1 MRARMLIKSLRKI
14 LASTLV
20 VSSVLS
26 TSFIASS
33 ATVPPLLA
41 AEIKKLVEINDW
53 PAFTLEADR
62 LAKLNMDDVDAYT
75 GLLKELGKE
84 AIKREKLRDAD
95 KYFNQLAE
103 ATLHDKVSDAHF
115 LAFKMLGI
123 SAYYQGEYAEAIEN
137 YQTALNI
144 AKLRHKPLEL
154 ANMHNNLGLAFLK
167 AHDLESSVR
176 HYVEAHK
183 LYELHG
189 SDQDKADIL
198 LNLSGVYVRQFRFE
212 TAKDMLFR
220 AISAFNLLNDEYGVA
235 LSQANLGVIY
245 VDTNE
250 NELARAS
257 FKAAIDYYE
266 KIDSSR
272 HLTFEYSNLAKL
284 SISLGDMENA
294 RQEVKKALYHA
305 ERLNLRA
312 GRMEA
317 LPSLAR
323 VQIYEGDFTSA
334 LASINES
341 IEIAKSQGEQ
351 LRVTENL
358 AIKSIILANL
368 GYTKESLSSF
378 HEHRKLQRKLV
389 NDSLIARLNE
399 YQSQI
404 EANELNQE
412 IALLK
417 QQQAVQKLRS
427 EQREQLTWFA
437 ILLLVTGSVAVGSMY
452 RKRMEHVT
460 NIELSQ
466 QVAKRTAEL
475 QKLADELGEANKV
488 KSQFLANISH
498 EIRTPLTSII
508 GNSEALLHEYQYDK
522 RIQAS
527 LQVIQRQ
534 GEHLK
539 ELVSD
544 VLDLSKIE
552 AQRFELEFTEF
563 TLDQLLEDVTDMFQH
578 VCEAKGLNF
587 FVANQL
593 PSPYAVRL
601 DYVRLKQVLI
611 NLLGNAVKFTE
622 FGHVELVVSQKSNG
636 VKFSVNDTGI
646 GMDTVQLQHIFDC
659 FQQGDNSI
667 TRRFGGSG
675 LGLCL
680 SQQLAT
686 MMGGSIQVKSV
697 PKQGSQ
703 FYIVIPCA
711 RLELGF
717 EINNL
722 VNPAQEISQVSQ
734 FSGTVL
740 IAEDHDDN
748 RALFERILTQL
759 GVEVIT
765 AENGQ
770 VALEKALSEFPD
782 MILMDIQ
789 MPVLDGLEAFDL
801 LQRAGFDRPIFALT
815 ANVMQHEIQS
825 YLTLGFAGHLGKPLN
840 RDKLVQVLSE
850 HLEREAEASEFDI
863 KVDMSDL
870 VASFALSMDQERHK
884 VIELWQKQDWTELK
898 AVCHRLTGAAST
910 FGFEDIAKIAKHIEL
925 ALKNPQ
931 EVDPHG
937 LQHWYLMLCNE
948 MQQIE
953 LSEQLNIS

>member
-1 MRARMLIKSLRKI
+1 MLNQPLRKI
-14 LASTLV
+14 LASTLFV
-20 VSSVLS
+20 ASVLS
-26 TSFIASS
+26 TPFLASS
-33 ATVPPLLA
+33 ATVPPTLS
-41 AEIKKLVEINDW
+41 AEIEKLKEINDW
-53 PAFTLEADR
+53 SAFTLEANK
-62 LAKLNMDDVDAYT
+62 LVKLNADDVDAYS
-75 GLLKELGKE
+75 GLLRELGRE

-95 KYFNQLAE
+95 IYFNQLAE
-103 ATLHDKVSDAHF
+103 ATSHDKVSDAHF

-123 SAYYQGEYAEAIEN
+123 SAYYQGEYAKAIKN

-235 LSQANLGVIY
+235 LAQANLGVIY

-284 SISLGDMENA
+284 SVSLGDMESA
-294 RQEVKKALYHA
+294 RQEVQNALYHA
-305 ERLNLRA
+305 EKLNLRA

-323 VQIYEGDFTSA
+323 VQIHEGDFKSA
-334 LASINES
+334 LESINES

-351 LRVTENL
+351 LRVSENL

-368 GYTKESLSSF
+368 GYTKASLNSF

-417 QQQAVQKLRS
+417 QQQAVQKLQS
-427 EQREQLTWFA
+427 EQREQLIWLA
-437 ILLLVTGSVAVGSMY
+437 ILLLITGIVAVVSMY
-452 RKRMEHVT
+452 RKHMERAA

-475 QKLADELGEANKV
+475 QKLADELSEANTV

-508 GNSEALLHEYQYDK
+508 GNSEALLQEYQHDK
-522 RIQAS
+522 HIQEP

-539 ELVSD
+539 DLVSD

-563 TLDQLLEDVTDMFQH
+563 ALEQLLDDVTEMFQH

-587 FVANQL
+587 IVVNQL
-593 PSPYAVRL
+593 PSPYVVRL

-622 FGHVELVVSQKSNG
+622 YGHVELVVSQENNG
-636 VKFSVNDTGI
+636 VRFSVNDTGI
-646 GMDTVQLQHIFDC
+646 GMDATQLQHIFDS

-680 SQQLAT
+680 SQQLST
-686 MMGGSIQVKSV
+686 MMGGSIQVSSI
-697 PKQGSQ
+697 PEQGSQ

-711 RLELGF
+711 RLDSASDS
-717 EINNL
+717 IL
-722 VNPAQEISQVSQ
+722 VHKAARPITQLSKL
-734 FSGTVL
+734 SGTVL

-748 RALFERILTQL
+748 RALFERILSQV

-770 VALEKALSEFPD
+770 VAVEKALCEYPD
-782 MILMDIQ
+782 LILMDIQ
-789 MPVLDGLEAFDL
+789 MPLLDGLEAFKL
-801 LQRAGFDRPIFALT
+801 LQQAGFDGPIFALT
-815 ANVMQHEIQS
+815 ANVMQHEIKS
-825 YLTLGFAGHLGKPLN
+825 YLELGFAGHLGKPLD
-840 RDKLVQVLSE
+840 RDKLHLALSYF
-850 HLEREAEASEFDI
+850 LAEASAGVDQGMQVDI
-863 KVDMSDL
+863 SDL
-870 VASFALSMDQERHK
+870 IESFALSLEQERST
-884 VIELWQKQDWTELK
+884 VIDLWQKQDWLELR
-898 AVCHRLTGAAST
+898 ALCHRLTGAAST
-910 FGFEDIAKIAKHIEL
+910 FGFEDIAKTAKHIEQ
-925 ALKNPQ
+925 ALKKPQ
-931 EVDPHG
+931 EVDSHG
-937 LQHWYLMLCNE
+937 LQHWYLILCDE
-948 MQQIE
+948 LQQVQ
-953 LSEQLNIS
+953 LSEQLNVS

>member
-1 MRARMLIKSLRKI
+1 MRAGMLIKPLRKYI
-14 LASTLV
+14 FLLLLNLGLAST
-20 VSSVLS
+20 SVLANS
-26 TSFIASS
+26 TA
-33 ATVPPLLA
+33 PLLTKLESIKQLSDWQFA
-41 AEIKKLVEINDW
+41 QLEAKKL
-53 PAFTLEADR
+53 ADSIKFNIPEYSILLTQMGR
-62 LAKLNMDDVDAYT
+62 ESLN
-75 GLLKELGKE
+75 
-84 AIKREKLRDAD
+84 REKLKD
-95 KYFNQLAE
+95 AE
-103 ATLHDKVSDAHF
+103 AYFTELADINPEPLSSNEKF
-115 LAFKMLGI
+115 TAFKMLGI
-123 SAYYQGEYAEAIEN
+123 TAYYQGEYDKSIN
-137 YQTALNI
+137 HYQTALNI
-144 AKLRHKPLEL
+144 AKLRNNPLEL
-154 ANMHNNLGLAFLK
+154 ANIHNNLGLALLK
-167 AHDLESSVR
+167 AHDLESTIR
-176 HYVEAHK
+176 HYVEAHR

-189 SDQDKADIL
+189 TAQDKADML
-198 LNLSGVYVRQFRFE
+198 LNLSGAYIRQYRYE
-212 TAKDMLFR
+212 IAKDMLLR
-220 AISAFNLLNDEYGVA
+220 AIRLFNQLNDEYGVA
-235 LSQANLGVIY
+235 LAQANLGVIY
-245 VDTNE
+245 SETGQSS
-250 NELARAS
+250 LARAS
-257 FKAAIDYYE
+257 LQAAVAYYE
-266 KIDSSR
+266 KIGSARRLS
-272 HLTFEYSNLAKL
+272 FEYSNLANL
-284 SISLGDMENA
+284 SVALGEMERGYEEA
-294 RQEVKKALYHA
+294 QKALQYA
-305 ERLNLRA
+305 EQVDLDS

-317 LPSLAR
+317 LYPLAKLQ
-323 VQIYEGDFTSA
+323 VYLGDFTAA
-334 LASINES
+334 LES
-341 IEIAKSQGEQ
+341 IEASIELARAQGSK
-351 LRVTENL
+351 LRE
-358 AIKSIILANL
+358 
-368 GYTKESLSSF
+368 KESLAILAVVQAALGEPKKSLETFSAF
-378 HEHRKLQRKLV
+378 QKLQRQLLNDQLV
-389 NDSLIARLNE
+389 ARLNE
-399 YQSQI
+399 YQSKI
-404 EANELNQE
+404 EATELNQE
-412 IALLK
+412 IASLK
-417 QQQAVQKLRS
+417 QQQEVQTLQM
-427 EQREQLTWFA
+427 EQREQLTWLI
-437 ILLLVTGSVAVGSMY
+437 ILLFITGSVAIVSMY
-452 RKRMEHVT
+452 RKRMEHVA

-622 FGHVELVVSQKSNG
+622 FGHVELVVSQKNNG

-711 RLELGF
+711 RLEPGF

-840 RDKLVQVLSE
+840 RDKLIQVLSE

>member
-1 MRARMLIKSLRKI
+1 MRAGMLIKPLRKYI
-14 LASTLV
+14 FLLLLNLGLAST
-20 VSSVLS
+20 SVLANS
-26 TSFIASS
+26 TA
-33 ATVPPLLA
+33 PLLTKLESIKQLSDWQFA
-41 AEIKKLVEINDW
+41 QLEAKKL
-53 PAFTLEADR
+53 ADSIKFNIPEYSILLTQMGR
-62 LAKLNMDDVDAYT
+62 ESLN
-75 GLLKELGKE
+75 
-84 AIKREKLRDAD
+84 REKLKD
-95 KYFNQLAE
+95 AE
-103 ATLHDKVSDAHF
+103 AYFTELADINPEPLSSNEKF
-115 LAFKMLGI
+115 TAFKMLGI
-123 SAYYQGEYAEAIEN
+123 TAYYQGEYDKSIN
-137 YQTALNI
+137 HYQTALNI
-144 AKLRHKPLEL
+144 AKLRNNPLEL
-154 ANMHNNLGLAFLK
+154 ANIHNNLGLALLK
-167 AHDLESSVR
+167 AHDLESTIR
-176 HYVEAHK
+176 HYVEAHR

-189 SDQDKADIL
+189 TAQDKADML
-198 LNLSGVYVRQFRFE
+198 LNLSGAYIRQYRYE
-212 TAKDMLFR
+212 IAKDMLLR
-220 AISAFNLLNDEYGVA
+220 AIRLFNQLNDEYGVA
-235 LSQANLGVIY
+235 LAQANLGVIY
-245 VDTNE
+245 SETGQSS
-250 NELARAS
+250 LARAS
-257 FKAAIDYYE
+257 LQAAVAYYE
-266 KIDSSR
+266 KIGSARRLS
-272 HLTFEYSNLAKL
+272 FEYSNLANL
-284 SISLGDMENA
+284 SVALGEMERGYEEA
-294 RQEVKKALYHA
+294 QKALQYA
-305 ERLNLRA
+305 EQVDLDS

-317 LPSLAR
+317 LYPLAKLQ
-323 VQIYEGDFTSA
+323 VYLGDFTAA
-334 LASINES
+334 LES
-341 IEIAKSQGEQ
+341 IEASIELARAQGSK
-351 LRVTENL
+351 LRE
-358 AIKSIILANL
+358 
-368 GYTKESLSSF
+368 KESLAILAVVQAALGEPKKSLETFSAF
-378 HEHRKLQRKLV
+378 QKLQRQLLNDQLV
-389 NDSLIARLNE
+389 ARLNE
-399 YQSQI
+399 YQSKI
-404 EANELNQE
+404 EATELNQE
-412 IALLK
+412 IASLK
-417 QQQAVQKLRS
+417 QQQEVQTLQM
-427 EQREQLTWFA
+427 EQREQLTWLI
-437 ILLLVTGSVAVGSMY
+437 ILLFITGSVAIVSMY
-452 RKRMEHVT
+452 RKRMEHVA

-622 FGHVELVVSQKSNG
+622 FGHVELVVSQKNNG

-686 MMGGSIQVKSV
+686 MMGGSIQVKSA

-711 RLELGF
+711 RLEPGF

-840 RDKLVQVLSE
+840 RDKLIQVLSE

>member
-1 MRARMLIKSLRKI
+1 M
-14 LASTLV
+14 AST
-20 VSSVLS
+20 SVLANS
-26 TSFIASS
+26 TA
-33 ATVPPLLA
+33 PLLTKLESIKQLSDWQFA
-41 AEIKKLVEINDW
+41 QLEAKKL
-53 PAFTLEADR
+53 ADSIKFNIPEYSILLTQMGR
-62 LAKLNMDDVDAYT
+62 ESLN
-75 GLLKELGKE
+75 
-84 AIKREKLRDAD
+84 REKLKD
-95 KYFNQLAE
+95 AE
-103 ATLHDKVSDAHF
+103 AYFTELADINPEPLSSNEKF
-115 LAFKMLGI
+115 TAFKMLGI
-123 SAYYQGEYAEAIEN
+123 TAYYQGEYDKSIN
-137 YQTALNI
+137 HYQTALNI
-144 AKLRHKPLEL
+144 AKLRNNPLEL
-154 ANMHNNLGLAFLK
+154 ANIHNNLGLALLK
-167 AHDLESSVR
+167 AHDLESTIR
-176 HYVEAHK
+176 HYVEAHR

-189 SDQDKADIL
+189 TAQDKADML
-198 LNLSGVYVRQFRFE
+198 LNLSGAYIRQYRYE
-212 TAKDMLFR
+212 IAKDMLLR
-220 AISAFNLLNDEYGVA
+220 AIRLFNQLNDEYGVA
-235 LSQANLGVIY
+235 LAQANLGVIY
-245 VDTNE
+245 SETGQSS
-250 NELARAS
+250 LARAS
-257 FKAAIDYYE
+257 LQAAVAYYE
-266 KIDSSR
+266 KIGSARRLS
-272 HLTFEYSNLAKL
+272 FEYSNLANL
-284 SISLGDMENA
+284 SVALGEMERGYEEA
-294 RQEVKKALYHA
+294 QKALQYA
-305 ERLNLRA
+305 EQVDLDS

-317 LPSLAR
+317 LYPLAKLQ
-323 VQIYEGDFTSA
+323 VYLGDFTAA
-334 LASINES
+334 LES
-341 IEIAKSQGEQ
+341 IEASIELARAQGSK
-351 LRVTENL
+351 LRE
-358 AIKSIILANL
+358 
-368 GYTKESLSSF
+368 KESLAILAVVQAALG
-378 HEHRKLQRKLV
+378 EHKKSLETFSAFQKLQRQLLNDQLV
-389 NDSLIARLNE
+389 ARLNE
-399 YQSQI
+399 YQSKI
-404 EANELNQE
+404 EATELNQE
-412 IALLK
+412 IASLK
-417 QQQAVQKLRS
+417 QQQEVQTLQM
-427 EQREQLTWFA
+427 EQREQLTWLI
-437 ILLLVTGSVAVGSMY
+437 ILLFITGSVAIVSMY
-452 RKRMEHVT
+452 RKRMEHVA

-539 ELVSD
+539 GLVSD

-587 FVANQL
+587 FVDNQL

-622 FGHVELVVSQKSNG
+622 FGHVELVVSQKNNG

-711 RLELGF
+711 RLEPGF

-925 ALKNPQ
+925 ALKNPK

>member
-1 MRARMLIKSLRKI
+1 MRAGMLIKPLRKYI
-14 LASTLV
+14 FLLLLNLGLAST
-20 VSSVLS
+20 SVLANS
-26 TSFIASS
+26 TA
-33 ATVPPLLA
+33 PLLTKLESIKQLSDWQFA
-41 AEIKKLVEINDW
+41 QLEAKKL
-53 PAFTLEADR
+53 ADSIKFNIPEYSILLTQMGR
-62 LAKLNMDDVDAYT
+62 ESLN
-75 GLLKELGKE
+75 
-84 AIKREKLRDAD
+84 REKLKD
-95 KYFNQLAE
+95 AE
-103 ATLHDKVSDAHF
+103 AYFTELADINPEPLSSNEKF
-115 LAFKMLGI
+115 TAFKMLGI
-123 SAYYQGEYAEAIEN
+123 TAYYQGEYDKSIN
-137 YQTALNI
+137 HYQTALNI
-144 AKLRHKPLEL
+144 AKLRNNPLEL
-154 ANMHNNLGLAFLK
+154 ANIHNNLGLALLK
-167 AHDLESSVR
+167 AHDLESTIR
-176 HYVEAHK
+176 HYVEAHR

-189 SDQDKADIL
+189 TAQDKADML
-198 LNLSGVYVRQFRFE
+198 LNLSGAYIRQYRYE
-212 TAKDMLFR
+212 IAKDMLLR
-220 AISAFNLLNDEYGVA
+220 AIRLFNQLNDEYGVA
-235 LSQANLGVIY
+235 LAQANLGVIY
-245 VDTNE
+245 SETGQSS
-250 NELARAS
+250 LARAS
-257 FKAAIDYYE
+257 LQAAVAYYE
-266 KIDSSR
+266 KIGSARRLS
-272 HLTFEYSNLAKL
+272 FEYSNLANL
-284 SISLGDMENA
+284 SVALGEMERGYEEA
-294 RQEVKKALYHA
+294 QKALQYA
-305 ERLNLRA
+305 EQVDLDS

-317 LPSLAR
+317 LYPLAKLQ
-323 VQIYEGDFTSA
+323 VYLGDFTAA
-334 LASINES
+334 LES
-341 IEIAKSQGEQ
+341 IEASIELARAQGSK
-351 LRVTENL
+351 LRE
-358 AIKSIILANL
+358 
-368 GYTKESLSSF
+368 KESLAILAVVQAALGEPKKSLETFSAF
-378 HEHRKLQRKLV
+378 QKLQRQLLNDQLV
-389 NDSLIARLNE
+389 ARLNE
-399 YQSQI
+399 YQSKI
-404 EANELNQE
+404 EATELNQE
-412 IALLK
+412 IASLK
-417 QQQAVQKLRS
+417 QQQEVQTLQM
-427 EQREQLTWFA
+427 EQREQLTWLI
-437 ILLLVTGSVAVGSMY
+437 ILLFITGSVAIVSMY
-452 RKRMEHVT
+452 RKRMEHVA

-622 FGHVELVVSQKSNG
+622 FGHVELVVSQKNNG

-686 MMGGSIQVKSV
+686 MMGGSIQVKSE
-697 PKQGSQ
+697 PKHGSQ

-711 RLELGF
+711 RLEPGF

-759 GVEVIT
+759 GVKVIT

-840 RDKLVQVLSE
+840 RDKLIQVLSE

-910 FGFEDIAKIAKHIEL
+910 FGFEDIAKTAKHIEL

>member
-1 MRARMLIKSLRKI
+1 MRAGMLIKPLRKYI
-14 LASTLV
+14 FLLLLNLGLAST
-20 VSSVLS
+20 SVLANS
-26 TSFIASS
+26 TA
-33 ATVPPLLA
+33 PLLTKLESIKQLSDWQFA
-41 AEIKKLVEINDW
+41 QLEAKKL
-53 PAFTLEADR
+53 ADSIKFNIPEYSILLTQMGR
-62 LAKLNMDDVDAYT
+62 ESLN
-75 GLLKELGKE
+75 
-84 AIKREKLRDAD
+84 REKLKD
-95 KYFNQLAE
+95 AE
-103 ATLHDKVSDAHF
+103 AYFTELADINPEPLSSNEKF
-115 LAFKMLGI
+115 TAFKMLGI
-123 SAYYQGEYAEAIEN
+123 TAYYQGEYDKSIN
-137 YQTALNI
+137 HYQTALNI
-144 AKLRHKPLEL
+144 AKLRNNPLEL
-154 ANMHNNLGLAFLK
+154 ANIHNNLGLALLK
-167 AHDLESSVR
+167 AHDLESTIR
-176 HYVEAHK
+176 HYVEAHR

-189 SDQDKADIL
+189 TAQDKADML
-198 LNLSGVYVRQFRFE
+198 LNLSGAYIRQYRYE
-212 TAKDMLFR
+212 IAKDMLLR
-220 AISAFNLLNDEYGVA
+220 AIRLFNQLNDEYGVA
-235 LSQANLGVIY
+235 LAQANLGVIY
-245 VDTNE
+245 SETGQSS
-250 NELARAS
+250 LARAS
-257 FKAAIDYYE
+257 LQAAVAYYE
-266 KIDSSR
+266 KIGSARRLS
-272 HLTFEYSNLAKL
+272 FEYSNLANL
-284 SISLGDMENA
+284 SVALGEMERGYEEA
-294 RQEVKKALYHA
+294 QKALQYA
-305 ERLNLRA
+305 EQVDLDS

-317 LPSLAR
+317 LYPLAKLQ
-323 VQIYEGDFTSA
+323 VYLGDFTAA
-334 LASINES
+334 LES
-341 IEIAKSQGEQ
+341 IEASIELARAQGSK
-351 LRVTENL
+351 LRE
-358 AIKSIILANL
+358 
-368 GYTKESLSSF
+368 KESLAILAVVQAALGEPKKSLETFSAF
-378 HEHRKLQRKLV
+378 QKLQRQLLNDQLV
-389 NDSLIARLNE
+389 ARLNE
-399 YQSQI
+399 YQSKI
-404 EANELNQE
+404 EATELNQE
-412 IALLK
+412 IASLK
-417 QQQAVQKLRS
+417 QQQEVQTLQM
-427 EQREQLTWFA
+427 EQREQLTWLI
-437 ILLLVTGSVAVGSMY
+437 ILLFITGSVAIVSMY
-452 RKRMEHVT
+452 RKRMEHVA

-622 FGHVELVVSQKSNG
+622 FGHVELVVSQKNNG

-686 MMGGSIQVKSV
+686 MMGGSIQVKSE
-697 PKQGSQ
+697 PKHGSQ

-711 RLELGF
+711 RLEPGF

-840 RDKLVQVLSE
+840 RDKLIQVLSE